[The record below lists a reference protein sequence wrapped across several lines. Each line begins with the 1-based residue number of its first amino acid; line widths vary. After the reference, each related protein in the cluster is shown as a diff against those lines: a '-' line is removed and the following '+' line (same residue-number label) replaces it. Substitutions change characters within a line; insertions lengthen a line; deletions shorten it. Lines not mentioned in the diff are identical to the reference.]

1 MFYTYIKNSGETGHA
16 ALKAAGYIDLLT
28 FNRIADFEA
37 LSEAQCDVVT
47 RVHEELTSFAE
58 ENGELIGSPLK
69 AYSVNG
75 VSMTFGGEGLRSV
88 MGVIVPTDAYSLL
101 VTTGLC
107 CPVI

>member
-1 MFYTYIKNSGETGHA
+1 MPNTAQRLY
-16 ALKAAGYIDLLT
+16 
-28 FNRIADFEA
+28 ADFEA
-37 LSEAQCDVVT
+37 LSEAQRDVVT

-58 ENGELIGSPLK
+58 ENGEMIGSPLK

-75 VSMTFGGEGLRSV
+75 VSMTFGSEGLRSV